1 MCALSRRDFVHT
13 TVLGTA
19 AMIYAPRGP
28 TGLQEERWKQ
38 LRINGDRLNE
48 HLRDLS
54 RFGRLPDGGVNR
66 VAFSPADIEGR
77 RFTMQLMREA
87 DLEVHIDP
95 AGNIIGRREGS
106 SASLS
111 PILFGSHIDSVPD
124 GGNYDG
130 DLGTMA
136 AIESAQTLAEAGYQN
151 RHPLEVVVWCD
162 EEGGLTGSRAIAGIL
177 PDEELTELGRDGVS
191 LGEKIS
197 RIGGNPERIAEARR
211 ERGEV
216 SAYLELHV
224 EQGRILYDQ
233 GIQIG
238 VVEGIVGIHQ
248 YDVTIEGF
256 ANHAGT
262 TPMDIRKNAML
273 TAAEIVLTVD
283 RVVKSKPGRQVG
295 TVGRLIV
302 EPGAPNVVP
311 GLVSLTVELRDLDSA
326 KIESLWEEIRGEI
339 DRLAEKHDTPAH
351 YELAHTNDPALSDP
365 QIRELIAAT
374 ADDLGLSRI
383 HMPSGAG
390 HDAQALAMICPV
402 GMIFVP
408 SVEGISHSPKEFT
421 EPEDVVNGGNV
432 LLQTVVRLDQA

>member
-13 TVLGTA
+13 TALGTI
-19 AMIYAPRGP
+19 AMIRTPLGP
-28 TGLQEERWKQ
+28 NGPQDQGWKQ
-38 LRINGDRLNE
+38 LRINGDRLNK
-48 HLRDLS
+48 HLVNLS
-54 RFGRLPDGGVNR
+54 QFGRIPEGGVNR
-66 VAFSPADIEGR
+66 IAFSPADIEGR
-77 RFTMQLMREA
+77 GFTMQLMRDA
-87 DLEVHIDP
+87 QLEVHIDP
-95 AGNIIGRREGS
+95 AGNIIGRREGH
-106 SASLS
+106 LPDLP
-111 PILFGSHIDSVPD
+111 PILFGSHIDSVPE

-136 AIESAQTLAEAGYQN
+136 AIETAQSLAEAGYQN
-151 RHPLEVVVWCD
+151 RHPLEVIVWCD
-162 EEGGLTGSRAIAGIL
+162 EEGGLTGSRAITGIL
-177 PDEELTELGRDGVS
+177 PEEELTDLGRDGVS
-191 LGEKIS
+191 LREKIR
-197 RIGGNPERIAEARR
+197 RIGGDPDRIADAKR

-216 SAYLELHV
+216 AAYLELHV

-233 GIQIG
+233 GIQVG

-262 TPMDIRKNAML
+262 TPMNIRKNAML

-295 TVGRLIV
+295 TVGRLTL

-326 KIESLWEEIRGEI
+326 KIGALWAEIHTEI
-339 DRLAEKHDTPAH
+339 DQLAEKYGTPTH
-351 YELAHTNDPALSDP
+351 YERARTNDPALSDP
-365 QIRELIAAT
+365 QIRELIAAA
-374 ADDLGLSRI
+374 ADDLGLSSL

-390 HDAQALAMICPV
+390 HDAQTLAMICPV

-408 SVEGISHSPKEFT
+408 SVEGISHSPREFT

-432 LLQTVVRLDQA
+432 LLQTIVRLDRA

>member
-1 MCALSRRDFVHT
+1 MIHAP
-13 TVLGTA
+13 LG
-19 AMIYAPRGP
+19 PNGP
-28 TGLQEERWKQ
+28 QDQGWKQ
-38 LRINGDRLNE
+38 LRINGDRLNK
-48 HLRDLS
+48 HLKDLS
-54 RFGRLPDGGVNR
+54 QFGRIPEGGVNR
-66 VAFSPADIEGR
+66 IAFSPADIEGR
-77 RFTMQLMREA
+77 GFTVQLMRNA
-87 DLEVHIDP
+87 QLEVHIDP

-106 SASLS
+106 QTNLP
-111 PILFGSHIDSVPD
+111 PILFGSHIDSVPE

-136 AIESAQTLAEAGYQN
+136 AIEAAQTLAETAYHN

-162 EEGGLTGSRAIAGIL
+162 EEGGLTGSRAITGIL
-177 PDEELTELGRDGVS
+177 AEEELVGLGRDGVS
-191 LGEKIS
+191 LGEKIQRVGGEPD
-197 RIGGNPERIAEARR
+197 RITDAV
-211 ERGEV
+211 RGRGDV
-216 SAYLELHV
+216 AAYVELHV

-233 GIQIG
+233 GIQVG

-262 TPMDIRKNAML
+262 TPMNIRKNAML

-326 KIESLWEEIRGEI
+326 KIEGLWAEIRTEI
-339 DRLAEKHDTPAH
+339 DQLAQKYETPTH

-365 QIRELIAAT
+365 QIRELIAAA
-374 ADDLGLSRI
+374 ADDLELSSL

-390 HDAQALAMICPV
+390 HDAQTLAMICPM

-421 EPEDVVNGGNV
+421 DPEDVVNGGNV